1 VPVELAVAVVCLVTR
16 HGLACGG
23 GGGESSVCLT
33 YITYTQLQPG
43 HYTNTYTTILYIA
56 NMGTKLSKTENKET
70 NVKDGE
76 VKIVDL
82 DNEAATTT
90 TTTNDEVENDK
101 TLKGDSFDRSSGFS
115 KSLRKSMRKI
125 VGKKKNKNEKK
136 DELVEKQD
144 EKPCSSDPAEEK
156 VEDNQNFK
164 TAQQKARAEFF
175 KEMYEEGK
183 DEKNDTSDESNAEG
197 TSAGEKQDTN
207 DVSVSLI
214 GSPESDENHDEGNQE
229 ETKTVVGTTVTIEI
243 SEDQV
248 QVDHVTQDE
257 QEIEKESLSAAS
269 TEHEVP
275 NEVEE
280 MQFVIVAE
288 EEKSDETVTED
299 HVKHEQKIGEK
310 EREQKSERTNDSL
323 ELNDAINAEENE
335 DNILNNSDE
344 ICDVTIETDEKDTEI
359 EDDTE
364 ESNSEDV
371 IQCESG
377 SESLESKSDDAGSE
391 SEEGVTT
398 DEGIEG
404 SEDDTEETEK
414 VEKLKPATNTENVN
428 IENLIE

>member
-1 VPVELAVAVVCLVTR
+1 MGDGKTKTTEDT
-16 HGLACGG
+16 
-23 GGGESSVCLT
+23 EDNSET
-33 YITYTQLQPG
+33 TEEE
-43 HYTNTYTTILYIA
+43 NTSE
-56 NMGTKLSKTENKET
+56 KH
-70 NVKDGE
+70 D
-76 VKIVDL
+76 
-82 DNEAATTT
+82 
-90 TTTNDEVENDK
+90 TTNE
-101 TLKGDSFDRSSGFS
+101 
-115 KSLRKSMRKI
+115 
-125 VGKKKNKNEKK
+125 
-136 DELVEKQD
+136 
-144 EKPCSSDPAEEK
+144 
-156 VEDNQNFK
+156 
-164 TAQQKARAEFF
+164 
-175 KEMYEEGK
+175 
-183 DEKNDTSDESNAEG
+183 
-197 TSAGEKQDTN
+197 
-207 DVSVSLI
+207 VSVSLI
-214 GSPESDENHDEGNQE
+214 GSPQCDENHDEGNQE
-229 ETKTVVGTTVTIEI
+229 ETGTETIG
-243 SEDQV
+243 SREDPVQV
-248 QVDHVTQDE
+248 QVDDHVTQEE

-280 MQFVIVAE
+280 MQSVIVPE
-288 EEKSDETVTED
+288 EGKSDEILTED

-335 DNILNNSDE
+335 DNILNDSDE